1 MKSILFGIIFFIIN
15 FNVAFSNDNIFY
27 LDIDYIFNNS
37 NSGKIILE
45 KLKNQNI
52 KDKKELLKQ
61 EDNLKKIEEE
71 ISNIKNVISQDELQI
86 KIKDLKNK
94 ISIYKSEKNK
104 KLESFDKLK
113 KQQLDIFF
121 KKINPYI
128 EDFMKENAITII
140 LDKKNIFIANSKY
153 DITNSIIEILNNK
166 IKD

>member
-1 MKSILFGIIFFIIN
+1 MKSILLGVIFLILN
-15 FNVAFSNDNIFY
+15 FNIAISNDNIFY
-27 LDIDYIFNNS
+27 LDIDYILNNS

-45 KLKNQNI
+45 KLKNQKIN
-52 KDKKELLKQ
+52 DKKELLKQ
-61 EDNLKKIEEE
+61 ENDLKKIEEE
-71 ISNIKNVISQDELQI
+71 ISKIKNVISQDELQN
-86 KIKDLKNK
+86 KIKDFKNK
-94 ISIYKSEKNK
+94 ISIYNSEKNR
-104 KLESFDKLK
+104 KLKNFDNLK

-128 EDFMKENAITII
+128 EDFMKENEISII

>member
-1 MKSILFGIIFFIIN
+1 MKSILLGIIFLILN
-15 FNVAFSNDNIFY
+15 FNTAISNDNIFY
-27 LDIDYIFNNS
+27 LDIDYILNNS
-37 NSGKIILE
+37 NTGKIILE

-52 KDKKELLKQ
+52 NDKAELLKQ
-61 EDNLKKIEEE
+61 ENDLKKIEEE
-71 ISNIKNVISQDELQI
+71 ISKIKNVISQDELQN
-86 KIKDLKNK
+86 KIKELKNK
-94 ISIYKSEKNK
+94 ISIYNSEKNK
-104 KLESFDKLK
+104 KLKNFDNLK

-128 EDFMKENAITII
+128 EDFMKENEISII